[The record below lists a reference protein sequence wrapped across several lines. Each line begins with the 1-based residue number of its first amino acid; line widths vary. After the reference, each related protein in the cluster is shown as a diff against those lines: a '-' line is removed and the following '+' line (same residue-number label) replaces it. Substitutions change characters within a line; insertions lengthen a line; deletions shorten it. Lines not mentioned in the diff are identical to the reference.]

1 MTFGQLMEVLDQAN
15 MTVRVMEFDGAFPS
29 DWEGPL
35 IYAENRKVA
44 KIGLVGKELWV
55 TVI

>member
-1 MTFGQLMEVLDQAN
+1 MTFGQLMEVLDQRN
-15 MTVRVMEFDGAFPS
+15 MTVKVMEFDGASLS

-35 IYAENRKVA
+35 VDAENRKVA
-44 KIGLVGKELWV
+44 KIGLIGEELWV

>member
-1 MTFGQLMEVLDQAN
+1 MIFGQLMEVLDQRN
-15 MTVRVMEFDGAFPS
+15 MTVKVMEFDGASLS

-35 IYAENRKVA
+35 VDAENRKVA
-44 KIGLVGKELWV
+44 KIGLIGEELWV